1 MQIKDLIVT
10 GDAKVLGNLYANVQ
24 GQVGATGAT
33 GPVGATGVGTQGA
46 SGKPGAAGATGA
58 TGATGST
65 GPKGATGAT
74 GPKGATGS
82 TGPKGSTGA
91 TGATGSTGPA
101 GASSEWYT
109 GTGITG
115 TSTTA
120 KAFSNSGVSAA
131 TVGDMYLN
139 TSTWNTY
146 RCTVAGAASAAKW
159 VYVCNIKGASGPKGA
174 TGATGPKGATGVF
187 DDSKLAA
194 YVLKGGDTMTGTL
207 KIAGTET
214 NDGSGQLAMFKAISA
229 RAAGSGANGE
239 EWIGRAMVGAKDL
252 TFLMGTYN
260 GMAGL
265 GAHSWTDATVNGHGA
280 AWAHIYIQPDG
291 GDGSKTFIGQN
302 GKGWTPNQGTLVVTG
317 NSTANNGKVEVN
329 GNLIVKG
336 TNIMDTI
343 DSKIASAIT
352 TALNASY

>member
-91 TGATGSTGPA
+91 TGATGSTGPT

-120 KAFSNSGVSAA
+120 TAFSNSGVSAA

-159 VYVCNIKGASGPKGA
+159 VYVCNIRGASGGKGATGSTGPKGA

-194 YVLKGGDTMTGTL
+194 YVKKEGDTVSGILTVNNGIVVSGRPKGGGDDEGIVVERAANSYAGVCLGSATGLRSVFYLTSANDAVWRFVPTDGGTVYDITHPR
-207 KIAGTET
+207 KAGTI
-214 NDGSGQLAMFKAISA
+214 A
-229 RAAGSGANGE
+229 
-239 EWIGRAMVGAKDL
+239 L
-252 TFLMGTYN
+252 T
-260 GMAGL
+260 
-265 GAHSWTDATVNGHGA
+265 SD
-280 AWAHIYIQPDG
+280 
-291 GDGSKTFIGQN
+291 
-302 GKGWTPNQGTLVVTG
+302 
-317 NSTANNGKVEVN
+317 
-329 GNLIVKG
+329 
-336 TNIMDTI
+336 I
-343 DSKIASAIT
+343 DDKIASAIT
-352 TALNASY
+352 TAIAASY